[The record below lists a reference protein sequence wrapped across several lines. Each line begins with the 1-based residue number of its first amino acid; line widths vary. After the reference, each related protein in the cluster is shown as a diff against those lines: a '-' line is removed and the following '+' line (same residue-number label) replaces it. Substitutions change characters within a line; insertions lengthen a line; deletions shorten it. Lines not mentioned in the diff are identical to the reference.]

1 MIDYALS
8 FYNNYTII
16 FYVLLT
22 VTVILE
28 WPITILTLALL
39 APKFWFSFL
48 LIYSFWFIWEF
59 FWDLAH
65 YFVWRFF
72 EKNLLSNKK
81 YKVFEKIEKKL
92 ENHSLF
98 DQIIVIKYI
107 PPITSIWLL
116 YLGFNK
122 TNLITFI
129 KNIIVF
135 AWLNSLIITFIWFNF
150 WILIKDRQEFEY
162 IIIWIMISLLILYL
176 TLKII
181 SSFIIKKYL
190 NGNNKQNS

>member
-28 WPITILTLALL
+28 GPITILTLALL
-39 APKFWFSFL
+39 APKFGFSFL
-48 LIYSFWFIWEF
+48 LIYSFGFIGEF
-59 FWDLAH
+59 FGDLAH
-65 YFVWRFF
+65 YFVGRFF

-107 PPITSIWLL
+107 PPITSIGLL

-135 AWLNSLIITFIWFNF
+135 AGLNSLIITFIGFNF
-150 WILIKDRQEFEY
+150 GILIKDRQEFEY
-162 IIIWIMISLLILYL
+162 IIIGIMISLLILYL

>member
-16 FYVLLT
+16 FYILLT
-22 VTVILE
+22 ITVVLE
-28 WPITILTLALL
+28 WPITILTIALL

-48 LIYSFWFIWEF
+48 LIYLFWFIWEF

-72 EKNLLSNKK
+72 EKNLLNNKK

-135 AWLNSLIITFIWFNF
+135 ALLNSLIITFIWFNF
-150 WILIKDRQEFEY
+150 WILIKDKQEFEY
-162 IIIWIMISLLILYL
+162 IIIWIMISILILYL
-176 TLKII
+176 ALKLVT
-181 SSFIIKKYL
+181 SFIIKKYL
-190 NGNNKQNS
+190 NGNKQNT

>member
-1 MIDYALS
+1 MIDYALH

-48 LIYSFWFIWEF
+48 LIYSFWFVWEF

-135 AWLNSLIITFIWFNF
+135 AGLNSLIITFIWFNF
-150 WILIKDRQEFEY
+150 WILIKDKQEFEY

-176 TLKII
+176 ALKLVT
-181 SSFIIKKYL
+181 SFIIKKYL
-190 NGNNKQNS
+190 NGNKQNT

>member
-1 MIDYALS
+1 MIDYALH

-129 KNIIVF
+129 KNVTIF
-135 AWLNSLIITFIWFNF
+135 ALLNSLIITFIWFNF
-150 WILIKDRQEFEY
+150 WILIKDKQEFEY
-162 IIIWIMISLLILYL
+162 IIIWIMVSLLILYL

-181 SSFIIKKYL
+181 TSFITKKYL
-190 NGNNKQNS
+190 NGNKQNT